1 MRKETVSLILGAVL
15 AGFLVFSSH
24 NVESG
29 MSATELGEL
38 MRELNISGE
47 VSPQMADFLQCMY
60 GGPVVSLWDKL
71 TGKEQP
77 WGDEW
82 DVNRIR
88 RTMPGIFQW
97 WTQEC
102 MDIAY

>member
-1 MRKETVSLILGAVL
+1 
-15 AGFLVFSSH
+15 
-24 NVESG
+24 
-29 MSATELGEL
+29 MSATELKEF
-38 MRELNISGE
+38 MKELNISGE
-47 VSPQMADFLQCMY
+47 VSSQMADFLQCMY

-71 TGKEQP
+71 IGKEQP

-102 MDIAY
+102 IDIAY

>member
-1 MRKETVSLILGAVL
+1 MRNKTASLFLGAVL
-15 AGFLVFSSH
+15 AGFLVFSSQH
-24 NVESG
+24 VESG
-29 MSATELGEL
+29 MSATELREF
-38 MRELNISGE
+38 MKELNIAGE
-47 VSPQMADFLQCMY
+47 VSPEMAEFLQCMY

-102 MDIAY
+102 IDIAY

>member
-1 MRKETVSLILGAVL
+1 MHNKTVSLFLGVVL

-29 MSATELGEL
+29 MSTTELREL
-38 MRELNISGE
+38 LRDLNISGV
-47 VSPQMADFLQCMY
+47 VSPQMAEFLQCMY

-82 DVNRIR
+82 DVSRIM
-88 RTMPGIFQW
+88 RTMPDIFRRW
-97 WTQEC
+97 RQEC
-102 MDIAY
+102 IDLAY

>member
-1 MRKETVSLILGAVL
+1 MRNKTASLFLGAVL
-15 AGFLVFSSH
+15 AGFLVFSPH

-29 MSATELGEL
+29 MSTTELREL
-38 MRELNISGE
+38 MRDLNISGE
-47 VSPQMADFLQCMY
+47 VSPQMAEFLQCMY

-82 DVNRIR
+82 DVTRIM
-88 RTMPGIFQW
+88 RTMPDIFRW

>member
-1 MRKETVSLILGAVL
+1 MRNKTASLFLGVVL
-15 AGFLVFSSH
+15 AGFLVFSSQH
-24 NVESG
+24 VEAG
-29 MSATELGEL
+29 MSATELKEF
-38 MRELNISGE
+38 MKELNIAGE
-47 VSPQMADFLQCMY
+47 VSPEMAEFLQCMY

-102 MDIAY
+102 IDIAY